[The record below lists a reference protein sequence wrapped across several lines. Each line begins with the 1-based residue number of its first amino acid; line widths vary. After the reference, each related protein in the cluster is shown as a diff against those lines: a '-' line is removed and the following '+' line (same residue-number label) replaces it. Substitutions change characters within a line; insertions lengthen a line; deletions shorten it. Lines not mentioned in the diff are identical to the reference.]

1 MLLVGVVFTPEL
13 EVFRFSHKAMV
24 HPAQFWFKVHP
35 VSALLI
41 ALCLASTLIGVT
53 HLALVIAT

>member
-1 MLLVGVVFTPEL
+1 VGVVFTPEL